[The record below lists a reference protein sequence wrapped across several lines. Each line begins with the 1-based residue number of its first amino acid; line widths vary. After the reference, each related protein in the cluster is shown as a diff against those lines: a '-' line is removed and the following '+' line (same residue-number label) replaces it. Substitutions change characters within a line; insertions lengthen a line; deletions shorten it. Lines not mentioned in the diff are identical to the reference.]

1 MELYYVPELPD
12 GEHRLDEQE
21 SRHCAQVL
29 RRQPGDRI
37 QLTNGRGGAYE
48 AVLTEVGKKA
58 CYFEIGNE
66 ENQLDSAPPIAL
78 AVAPTKN
85 ASRFE
90 WLLEKATEI
99 GVREIYP
106 LISKHSERRKGNLE
120 RWNKVLVSAMKQS
133 ARVHLPRLHD
143 WLKFQDLLK
152 LDYQT
157 RMIAHCDSERLRIA
171 LQDFKPSTESKVLIA
186 IGPEGDFDGPEIEA
200 AEAAG
205 FQAVHLGDARLRTET
220 AGLVALHTLVLAFNR
235 QA

>member
-133 ARVHLPRLHD
+133 ARVHLPRLDD

>member
-37 QLTNGRGGAYE
+37 KLTNGLGGAYE
-48 AVLTEVGKKA
+48 AVLTEVGRKA
-58 CYFEIGNE
+58 CYFEIEKQE
-66 ENQLDSAPPIAL
+66 ERVDSAPPIAL

-85 ASRFE
+85 ATRFE

-133 ARVHLPRLHD
+133 ARVYLPRLHG

-152 LDYQT
+152 LDYPT
-157 RMIAHCDSERLRIA
+157 RMIAHCDSERSRKALRHI
-171 LQDFKPSTESKVLIA
+171 KPSTDSKVLIA
-186 IGPEGDFDGPEIEA
+186 VGPEGDFDGSEIEG

-205 FQAVHLGDARLRTET
+205 FESVHLGDARLRTET
-220 AGLVALHTLVLAFNR
+220 AGIVALHTLVLASNC